1 MKVTPIKP
9 SGIVLL
15 TTNRCSAACDN
26 CCFGCNPKQGR
37 SMTYEEMKHYVD
49 ISIKAIS
56 SAISSS
62 GLSFDSVAVPFLTTI
77 IEQVFEHIDI
87 AHAMYQR
94 RKEGNEIDDIEVP
107 DYPQLKELLQ
117 DLSYPTL
124 WESMQEGQIDV
135 GYYGIIRERKLRGKY
150 HLDAGL
156 KSCTQAVSVLPSVY
170 KERVRRTG
178 LSDLS
183 LEIALGMIMRYDISR
198 MLT

>member
-1 MKVTPIKP
+1 MNQEPDDKKHLSPRQI
-9 SGIVLL
+9 I
-15 TTNRCSAACDN
+15 NRYSK
-26 CCFGCNPKQGR
+26 G
-37 SMTYEEMKHYVD
+37 EYVD
-49 ISIKAIS
+49 ESIEAIS

-135 GYYGIIRERKLRGKY
+135 GYYGIIR
-150 HLDAGL
+150 
-156 KSCTQAVSVLPSVY
+156 
-170 KERVRRTG
+170 
-178 LSDLS
+178 
-183 LEIALGMIMRYDISR
+183 
-198 MLT
+198 

>member
-1 MKVTPIKP
+1 MNQEPDDKKHLSPRQI
-9 SGIVLL
+9 I
-15 TTNRCSAACDN
+15 NRYRK
-26 CCFGCNPKQGR
+26 G
-37 SMTYEEMKHYVD
+37 EYVD
-49 ISIKAIS
+49 ESIEAIS

-117 DLSYPTL
+117 DLSYPIL

-178 LSDLS
+178 LSDLN

>member
-1 MKVTPIKP
+1 MNQEPDDKKHLSPRQI
-9 SGIVLL
+9 I
-15 TTNRCSAACDN
+15 NRYRK
-26 CCFGCNPKQGR
+26 G
-37 SMTYEEMKHYVD
+37 EYVD
-49 ISIKAIS
+49 ESIEAIS

-77 IEQVFEHIDI
+77 IEQVYEHIDI

-183 LEIALGMIMRYDISR
+183 LEIALGMSQKNPPKGVSFSDFH
-198 MLT
+198 